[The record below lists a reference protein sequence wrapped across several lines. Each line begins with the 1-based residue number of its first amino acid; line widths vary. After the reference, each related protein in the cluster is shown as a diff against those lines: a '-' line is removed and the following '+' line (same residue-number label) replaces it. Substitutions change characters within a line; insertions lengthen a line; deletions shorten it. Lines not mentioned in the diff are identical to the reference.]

1 MYNVLKFKLKRKK
14 IVTRTKTNN
23 AGIINIAVIA
33 AVSVVL
39 IIGLYVVITARNK
52 TGTNSLSSSSAVTTS
67 VYKDGSYTESV
78 SYSVPRETNT
88 LNATITLSND
98 KITSVS
104 TSGAYNG
111 GESKRYNTSFNSE
124 ISSAVV
130 GKKLSDAKIDT
141 IGGASL
147 TSMAF
152 NQIIDAITSKAKK

>member
-1 MYNVLKFKLKRKK
+1 M
-14 IVTRTKTNN
+14 TRTKTNN

-33 AVSVVL
+33 AVSIVL

-52 TGTNSLSSSSAVTTS
+52 TGTNSLSNSSAVATS

-78 SYSVPRETNT
+78 SYTVPRETNT

-104 TSGAYNG
+104 TSGAYIG
-111 GESKRYNTSFNSE
+111 GESKRYNTNFNTE

-130 GKKLSDAKIDT
+130 GKKLSDAKI
-141 IGGASL
+141 GVVAGASL

-152 NQIIDAITSKAKK
+152 NQIIDAIAAKSKN